1 MSQRA
6 TSAPAESIEESES
19 SYHAHYRFQYLS
31 AAFQLGLFTLLSEE
45 PGSTKADIARRLGLQ
60 EQPARILLLGGT
72 AFGLL
77 CKDGD
82 RYYNTSISEPFSMR
96 SDQAPAA
103 FLPFQQHCIYRPMWW
118 FYDSL
123 KENTNIGLQ
132 REIEGSATT
141 LYGRLAGH
149 PGLETT
155 FHNMMASVSRL
166 VAEDLAQKIDLS
178 NYTHLLDVG
187 GGTAVNAAEL
197 ARRWP
202 HLQIT
207 IIELPTVAAAANERI
222 VELGL
227 ADRVRAV
234 GLDVFNDEFPT
245 GCDCVLFAHFL
256 EIWSI
261 EHIRALLAKA
271 SRAVGPNAG
280 IFVVTP
286 YQDDDENGPELAA
299 ALSAYFLTIAS
310 GEGMI
315 YTPREYEQWFVETG
329 FEPTGRTE
337 VGGFGAIAI
346 SGVKKSAN
354 GVRVT

>member
-1 MSQRA
+1 MSQGA
-6 TSAPAESIEESES
+6 TSVSASPVEEIQA
-19 SYHAHYRFQYLS
+19 SYHAHYRFQYLN

-45 PGSTKADIARRLGLQ
+45 PGSTRADIARRLGLR
-60 EQPARILLLGGT
+60 ERPARILLLGCT

-77 CKDGD
+77 RKGGD
-82 RYYNTSISEPFSMR
+82 RYYNTPISEPFSMG
-96 SDQAPAA
+96 SDQIPAA
-103 FLPFQQHCIYRPMWW
+103 FIPFQQHCVYRPMWW

-123 KENTNIGLQ
+123 KEDTNIGLQ

-149 PGLETT
+149 PELETT

-166 VAEDLAQKIDLS
+166 VAEDLARNIDLS

-207 IIELPTVAAAANERI
+207 IIELSTVAEAANERI
-222 VELGL
+222 AELGL
-227 ADRVRAV
+227 AERVRAV
-234 GLDVFNDEFPT
+234 GLDAFNDEFPT

-256 EIWSI
+256 ELWSI
-261 EHIRALLAKA
+261 ERIRALLAKA
-271 SRAVGPNAG
+271 SCAVGPHAG

-286 YQDDDENGPELAA
+286 GQDDDESGPELAA
-299 ALSAYFLTIAS
+299 VLSAFFLTIAT
-310 GEGMI
+310 GEGMV

-329 FEPTGRTE
+329 FEPAGRMD
-337 VGGFGAIAI
+337 VGGFGVIAI
-346 SGVKKSAN
+346 SGVKKSLTA
-354 GVRVT
+354 